1 MDSTFF
7 AALNQLVREKGISQG
22 LVLDAVEKGLMT
34 AYKKKFHTDVN
45 AVTKRDEAN
54 GEVRLYAR
62 KEVVEEVENDVFDID
77 MTSAKFLNPEAEL
90 GDEILIEHSF
100 EEFGRKEAQSAK
112 QVISQKL
119 REIEKDVIYS
129 EFIERKGEMINGYYQ
144 REKHGIIFVN
154 LGRTEGLLPRS
165 HQSPREKFQIGDR
178 IKTYLYDVVSEPN
191 RQPKIVLSRSCP
203 EFVEKL
209 FEMEVPEVFDGIV
222 QIKGIVREAG
232 YRTKVAT
239 ISTRDDIDPVG
250 TCVGMRGVRIQ
261 AIIREIGGEK
271 IDILKYNTDIRE
283 YIKNAMNPA
292 KVTRVL
298 LLDEEKKKAMVVVP
312 DSDTQR
318 SLAIGKSGLNVKLAS
333 NLTGW
338 SIDIRTE
345 QEFKDSDVVEESVQ
359 KAHDLFEVS
368 SVEGEDADSV
378 LLQEDFIALQDVP
391 GFDADL
397 IRVLNKNE
405 INSIESLI
413 EYSYDDLLE
422 LEDVTQEIAK
432 RILAIVEENV
442 EVVEE
447 EMDES
452 EDSSDGAD
460 EFECGNCGAIINA
473 GMTKCPSCDVE
484 LIFE

>member
-7 AALNQLVREKGISQG
+7 VALNQLVREKGISQG

-45 AVTKRDEAN
+45 AVTKRDETN

-77 MTSAKFLNPEAEL
+77 MKSAKFLNPEAEL

-203 EFVEKL
+203 EFVKKL

-271 IDILKYNTDIRE
+271 IDILKYNTNVRE

-345 QEFKDSDVVEESVQ
+345 QEFKDSDIVEESVQ
-359 KAHDLFEVS
+359 KAHDLFETIDDLEDVDVA
-368 SVEGEDADSV
+368 VEEDA
-378 LLQEDFIALQDVP
+378 FISLQDVP
-391 GFDADL
+391 SFDDDL
-397 IRVLNKNE
+397 IKVLNKNE
-405 INSIESLI
+405 IKTIESLI
-413 EYSYDDLLE
+413 EYSYDDLIV
-422 LEDVTQEIAK
+422 LEDITPDIAK
-432 RILAIVEENV
+432 RILAIVDENV
-442 EVVEE
+442 EVVDEE
-447 EMDES
+447 G
-452 EDSSDGAD
+452 EDDAVDGDVAD
-460 EFECGNCGAIINA
+460 EFECGNCGGIIKV
-473 GMTKCPSCDVE
+473 GMTECPSCKVK